1 MAATNT
7 IPLVCQ
13 RSQERF
19 DDGLEQH
26 KGPGRGDA
34 PGPLAPLVGR
44 LVRSAQLN

>member
-1 MAATNT
+1 MM
-7 IPLVCQ
+7 V
-13 RSQERF
+13 
-19 DDGLEQH
+19 LEQH